1 MSGEDL
7 LLLALA
13 VLAAVLLVAGL
24 IQAFQTPSRRRPRR
38 GRVRGRG
45 RGQVRRG
52 VAPALPAA
60 RRVVPEPTRAP
71 DTAPAPPP
79 APIPAEVEEEDRGE
93 PRWPRRKP
101 SVSHAE
107 ELPSPD
113 ETVPGPEETNPAVAM
128 APVEE
133 ALALQP
139 EPPAPPSA
147 ALDLSPPSPVSEPA
161 LLPLE
166 KCLALY
172 QSGQDRELISVAEPQ
187 LESDSAG
194 SGEPTP
200 GLAALWS
207 LVGLSKQALH
217 DEEGARAAFEAAS
230 HGAPEADKPIY
241 ERYLTTLIGTTKDS
255 IQDEERDTLRRGVL
269 WVVYGHIVNVLVQRQ
284 NFQSARRLIWEALA
298 DEELP
303 ADRREVLMELLYTT
317 YTGEIDQLTTYALR
331 TLQGDQERETLTS
344 LRRAEGLLSTIP
356 EEALTPERREEVARH
371 LWWGYAKVGLGRAEA
386 GEFEY
391 ALEPLFHA
399 LRIGSKDRERQQE
412 VRVALVRT
420 LDAVADGQAALIAQ
434 FVKDGQREVA
444 LTEGE
449 RLLALIEEGMD
460 AGLSEA
466 DVAPAL
472 TKARRV
478 VEQARQ
484 G

>member
-71 DTAPAPPP
+71 DTVPAPPP

-101 SVSHAE
+101 AVSRAE

-113 ETVPGPEETNPAVAM
+113 EAVPEPEETNPAVA
-128 APVEE
+128 V
-133 ALALQP
+133 
-139 EPPAPPSA
+139 PPSA
-147 ALDLSPPSPVSEPA
+147 ALDRSPPSPVSEPA

-172 QSGQDRELISVAEPQ
+172 QSGQDRELISVAEPPLQ
-187 LESDSAG
+187 SDSAG

-217 DEEGARAAFEAAS
+217 DDEGARTAFEAAL
-230 HGAPEADKPIY
+230 HGAPEADTPIY
-241 ERYLTTLIGTTKDS
+241 QRYLATLTGASEDS
-255 IQDEERDTLRRGVL
+255 GGDEQPADTLRRAVL

-284 NFQSARRLIWEALA
+284 DFPSARRLIWEALA

-317 YTGEIDQLTTYALR
+317 YTGEIDQLTTHALR
-331 TLQGDQERETLTS
+331 TLQGDQEREALIS

-356 EEALTPERREEVARH
+356 EEALTPERREEVTRH
-371 LWWGYAKVGLGRAEA
+371 LWWGYAKAGLGRAEA

-391 ALEPLFHA
+391 AIEPLFHA

-412 VRVALVRT
+412 VRAALVRT

-434 FVKDGQREVA
+434 FVKDGKRDVA